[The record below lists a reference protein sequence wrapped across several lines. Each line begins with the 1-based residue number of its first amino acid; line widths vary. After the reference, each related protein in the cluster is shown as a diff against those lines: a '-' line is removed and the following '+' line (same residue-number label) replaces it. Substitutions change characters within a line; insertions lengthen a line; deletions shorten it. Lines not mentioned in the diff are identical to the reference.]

1 MPAEASKGSSTTT
14 GDDFF
19 SAELEAH
26 TPAHGSA
33 PNDAR
38 WMVDVAKLQRVK
50 WDDGNAVADLVF
62 EKMDE
67 EQRTVLLERLL
78 AAHEG

>member
-1 MPAEASKGSSTTT
+1 MPVDVRKGSTATS
-14 GDDFF
+14 DDSL
-19 SAELEAH
+19 SAELESHA
-26 TPAHGSA
+26 PADDSS
-33 PNDAR
+33 PDDAR
-38 WMVDVAKLQRVK
+38 WMVDVAKLQRVR

-62 EKMDE
+62 EKMNE